1 VRKRNRNMLHVNM
14 KGRDKIEMLLWA
26 VTVGKTK
33 NRNEAQRRQVNFVV
47 MNYRTYTVELQ
58 ISVDLY
64 NGQPIVRG
72 LSALAYR

>member
-1 VRKRNRNMLHVNM
+1 M